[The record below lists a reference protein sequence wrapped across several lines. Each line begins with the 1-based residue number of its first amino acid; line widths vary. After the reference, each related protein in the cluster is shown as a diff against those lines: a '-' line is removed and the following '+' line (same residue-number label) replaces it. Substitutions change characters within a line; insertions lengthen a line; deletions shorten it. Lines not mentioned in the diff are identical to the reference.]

1 MGWNMGKTKR
11 IFNVKV
17 TLGFIALISLLL
29 SWNYIIKE
37 VNSWNVKHVTFHNK
51 AIVVQVLGM
60 TSNTFTTDP
69 KDLDPFAFKWYT
81 SNEKIATVSDFGIV
95 EALSVGEATI
105 TARNRNGVYDTFTV
119 KVVEHY

>member
-1 MGWNMGKTKR
+1 MGKTKR

-69 KDLDPFAFKWYT
+69 RDLDPFAFKWST
-81 SNEKIATVSDFGIV
+81 SNEMIATVSDFGIV
-95 EALSVGEATI
+95 ETLSVGEATI
-105 TARNRNGVYDTFTV
+105 TARSRNGVYDTFTV